1 MQPPSR
7 MTTAIL
13 PLPHATGTPVS
24 GADRFGVGGGRVA
37 DRITNGTDP
46 APTLGVT
53 GAPADVRLVDPAVAG
68 TISDASAERALVLAA
83 QAGDETAFA
92 GLVQRHQRR
101 AYAVAR
107 SIVLTH
113 DDAEDAVQEGFLHAW
128 RALERFRPEQAF
140 GAWLHRIVA
149 NAALDI
155 ARRKKV
161 RDADEL
167 SESVSSPFHD
177 PAIRA
182 ELRRRLG
189 DAMAHLPERQRAV
202 LVLHDVEGYKHSE
215 IGRTLGIPEGT
226 ARSDLHHARAAL
238 RRLLGNLRRDT

>member
-1 MQPPSR
+1 
-7 MTTAIL
+7 MTAATL
-13 PLPHATGTPVS
+13 PFPHPTTTSSAHRPDVGVLAVHSGDRVTDGPQARPGETDDARLATGSVS
-24 GADRFGVGGGRVA
+24 AEV
-37 DRITNGTDP
+37 
-46 APTLGVT
+46 L
-53 GAPADVRLVDPAVAG
+53 
-68 TISDASAERALVLAA
+68 AERALVLAA
-83 QAGDETAFA
+83 QEGSDTAFA

-128 RALERFRPEQAF
+128 RALARFRPEQAF

-167 SESVSSPFHD
+167 QESVSSPFRD
-177 PAIRA
+177 PAISA
-182 ELRRRLG
+182 ELRSRLST
-189 DAMAHLPERQRAV
+189 ALVALPERQRAV

-238 RRLLGNLRRDT
+238 RRLLSNLRRDR